1 MAIMRFGGRCV
12 FVPAAHRSP
21 SFFEQV
27 IADPYYYQEQA
38 RKINEILK
46 AEFLDKGK
54 PIEPRP
60 KPDPV
65 VERTLCAA
73 MVLWVVLFFVLG
85 GQCKPNPPFWQIAA
99 LFGGSIAGA
108 VLPMFGFLMWWFR
121 MGPGRDPPT
130 TASEAKKDQ

>member
-1 MAIMRFGGRCV
+1 MPIIRAGGRTIYM
-12 FVPAAHRSP
+12 ATAHRSP

-27 IADPYYYQEQA
+27 MADPYTYQEQA

-46 AEFLDKGK
+46 TEFLDKGK

-65 VERTLCAA
+65 VEHTLIAA
-73 MVLWVVLFFVLG
+73 MILWVVLFFVLG
-85 GQCKPNPPFWQIAA
+85 ARCQTNPPFWQLVA

-108 VLPMFGFLMWWFR
+108 ALPAYGFLMWWFR

-130 TASEAKKDQ
+130 ATEAKKDQ